1 MSEKHILGM
10 DPHQVALQMVR
21 NHLAQYSEGHEIGI
35 ADCIILMME
44 FNQWLVSTN
53 ETLQKLVL
61 DKINTELPKPMI
73 LDDPPIHSAGKGGKT
88 E

>member
-1 MSEKHILGM
+1 MSEQYILGM
-10 DPHQVALQMVR
+10 DPHHVALKMVR
-21 NHLAQYSEGHEIGI
+21 NYLAQYSEEHEIEI

-53 ETLQKLVL
+53 EILQKLVL

-73 LDDPPIHSAGKGGKT
+73 CD
-88 E
+88 